1 MYGVQ
6 YNSILDVQFNDDA
19 ITEPVTLSDAK
30 DFCKIDISNDDVLIE
45 SIITAARQMCE
56 AYTGIGFVEHNIL
69 ININNSNGNIYLP
82 YCPLV
87 EVIEVTDEN
96 DVVLETATG
105 YKLRGNDFVRLEWP
119 AENNITI
126 EYVAGYGEL
135 PEVLRLGLLN
145 AIYYLY
151 DNRSIEVDEIGPIA
165 KMILKPFRR
174 V

>member
-6 YNSILDVQFNDDA
+6 YNSILDIQFNDDA
-19 ITEPVTLSDAK
+19 IVEPVTLSEAK

-56 AYTGIGFVEHNIL
+56 AYTGVGFVVHEITAIL
-69 ININNSNGNIYLP
+69 NNMNGDIYLP
-82 YCPLV
+82 YGPLYEIV
-87 EVIEVTDEN
+87 EVTNEN
-96 DVVLETATG
+96 DVVLEAGTG

-126 EYVAGYGEL
+126 EYFAGYGEL